1 VGKQATALALAMAC
15 NCTQMEAGQMPGY
28 KNIRQQADT
37 PPNSPYPVAGP
48 CGSCKSCKKIQAGN
62 HPDIIQIKPSG
73 PIISIAQVRDLCS
86 TIAMKP
92 YEAKTRIAI
101 LHDAQCLNPA
111 AGNALLK
118 ILEEPPDLTVL
129 VLIANQ
135 TQDLLPT
142 IVSRCQQFRFNPIS
156 KAYLEKLLIDEHN
169 LEADEARAIATMAGG
184 SLSRAVAMHGEN
196 WMIRRNWVLEEMQ
209 MLSSR
214 PIGHLMALAERFSAE
229 KEKIPELLEII
240 KAWLRDLVMVRFYPD
255 KIMNQDLRQAI
266 QKTSQDTK
274 IDSLLSKIDLVQ
286 STQNRIQANPNVRLL
301 MEVMLMELAKSS
313 VE

>member
-1 VGKQATALALAMAC
+1 MAC
-15 NCTQMEAGQMPGY
+15 NCTQLEAGQGSGT
-28 KNIRQQADT
+28 NDFRQQADT
-37 PPNSPYPVAGP
+37 PPDSPNPVAGP

-62 HPDIIQIKPSG
+62 HPDIIQIKPG
-73 PIISIAQVRDLCS
+73 GQIISIAQVRDLCS

-118 ILEEPPDLTVL
+118 ILEEPPERTVL

-142 IVSRCQQFRFNPIS
+142 IVSRCQQLRFNPIS
-156 KAYLEKLLIDEHN
+156 REYLEKLLIDEHG
-169 LEADEARAIATMAGG
+169 LEADEAHAIATMAGG
-184 SLSRAVAMHGEN
+184 SLSRAITMHGEN

-209 MLSSR
+209 ELSSR
-214 PIGHLMALAERFSAE
+214 SIGHLMALAERFSAE

-240 KAWLRDLVMVRFYPD
+240 KAWLRDLVMAQFYPD
-255 KIMNQDLRQAI
+255 KILNQELRQAI

-286 STQNRIQANPNVRLL
+286 STQNRLQANPNVRLL
-301 MEVMLMELAKSS
+301 MEVMLMELARS
-313 VE
+313 